1 MKHGALRS
9 LFLVALASGLAA
21 LPLSAAAC
29 AACFGKSND
38 AMAQGMNMGIFALL
52 AVIGSVLIGVASF
65 AIFLARRAARFADSH
80 PSAASDAELAAPAAQ
95 PTTQSHS

>member
-1 MKHGALRS
+1 MKRRVLRP
-9 LFLVALASGLAA
+9 LLLVALASSLVA
-21 LPLSAAAC
+21 LPSSAAAC

-52 AVIGSVLIGVASF
+52 TVIGFVLIGVASF
-65 AIFLARRAARFADSH
+65 AIFLARRAARFPVPQ

-95 PTTQSHS
+95 PTK

>member
-1 MKHGALRS
+1 MKRS
-9 LFLVALASGLAA
+9 AFQRLFLVALVFGLMA
-21 LPLSAAAC
+21 LPLSVAAC

-52 AVIGSVLIGVASF
+52 AVIGTVLIGVASF
-65 AIFLARRAARFADSH
+65 AIFLARRAARFAAPQ
-80 PSAASDAELAAPAAQ
+80 PSAASDAELAGPAAQ

>member
-1 MKHGALRS
+1 VKRGALQR
-9 LFLVALASGLAA
+9 LFLVTLASSLAA

-29 AACFGKSND
+29 AACFGKSNE

-65 AIFLARRAARFADSH
+65 AIFLARRAARFAVPQ
-80 PSAASDAELAAPAAQ
+80 PSAASDAELAASAAQ
-95 PTTQSHS
+95 PTK

>member
-1 MKHGALRS
+1 MKRGALRR
-9 LFLVALASGLAA
+9 LLLVALASGLMA

-65 AIFLARRAARFADSH
+65 AIFLARRAARFAVPQ
-80 PSAASDAELAAPAAQ
+80 PSAASDAELATPAAQ